1 MSTVDLILTDSR
13 LWARSESTHWDGAPS
28 VVPASDGTSLV
39 VGEPLQPPSPA
50 VSVVRL
56 AAADRIAFVPMLP
69 TVADAF
75 AAIFGAVLTN
85 LRLPTACERLTV
97 VSPSEWGTRRRAA
110 LEAGARRLV
119 GEISVEPL
127 ALRVAGL
134 SASTSQQQRIAVV
147 ELNSLTTTVTLTG
160 RSGTETWIEACEYE
174 PTIGSADLA
183 EGRGVEAVVD
193 VVDRL
198 LGGRKPSY
206 LVVVGAADPTLL
218 DAMRAELSRRYGFGV
233 DLRAMSGVDLVR
245 GGPAMPAAAEPAQFA
260 PQTPWVGSLHEHAA
274 ATAPPPKRR
283 TPLLIGAAVV
293 AVVVAAVVAA
303 VVLTRSGDE
312 SPTAQPTA
320 ARPSAVASPTA
331 APAPPAETFGRVGA
345 VIPAGWHITN
355 RSGARV
361 DISPNDGARERISL
375 VQKDL
380 APGSGVE
387 DVAATLET
395 QIAKRPA
402 GTVGPLQRNVIFG
415 GRPGLSYEE
424 TPGDG
429 TTVRWQ
435 VLVDSGLQ
443 VSVGCQYPT
452 GDWQPIAAVCEKFV
466 GDLRSGA

>member
-1 MSTVDLILTDSR
+1 
-13 LWARSESTHWDGAPS
+13 
-28 VVPASDGTSLV
+28 
-39 VGEPLQPPSPA
+39 
-50 VSVVRL
+50 
-56 AAADRIAFVPMLP
+56 
-69 TVADAF
+69 
-75 AAIFGAVLTN
+75 VLTN
-85 LRLPTACERLTV
+85 LRLPTACGRLTV

-206 LVVVGAADPTLL
+206 LVVVGAAEPALL

-245 GGPAMPAAAEPAQFA
+245 GGPAMPTAAEPAQFA

-274 ATAPPPKRR
+274 ATAPPPKRH

-293 AVVVAAVVAA
+293 AVVVAAVAAAA
-303 VVLTRSGDE
+303 VVLTRSGGE
-312 SPTAQPTA
+312 SPADRATTP
-320 ARPSAVASPTA
+320 RPSAVASPA
-331 APAPPAETFGRVGA
+331 QPSETFGRVGA
-345 VIPAGWHITN
+345 VLPAGWHITN

-361 DISPNDGARERISL
+361 DISPNNGARERISL

-424 TPGDG
+424 TPGDD

-466 GDLRSGA
+466 GDLRTGA